1 MDKYAH
7 LLKKIGKGPNA
18 AADISVN
25 LDPFRGANSD
35 HEDNY
40 ETIFEEMERLKE
52 SEGEAR

>member
-7 LLKKIGKGPNA
+7 LLKKTGKGPNA
-18 AADISVN
+18 AVDLSAN

-40 ETIFEEMERLKE
+40 EVIFEEMERLKE